1 MASVKTKTQAKRPH
15 IECDSDNDE
24 PYPRFIILESKE
36 KLPLTKLSPFII
48 EKSISALITPKTVK
62 NLKNGTILIEVT
74 GKKQAEII
82 LKQKKI
88 HNIDIKVYPHERL
101 NTSKG
106 VIRNGELSLCSIT
119 EIKNEL
125 KKQNVIDVKRITIK
139 KQNEI
144 IETNTYVLTFN
155 NPKPP
160 LEMKIG
166 YTVVKV
172 EIYIP
177 NPRRCH
183 NCQKYGHLKEHCTRK
198 QVCVKCGEQ
207 EPNHIEESC
216 KNSLNCNNCK
226 GNYRADSKY
235 CKIWER
241 EKEIIKMKITK
252 NITFPEARRLIE
264 NPFNKLTFSQ
274 VTRTPS
280 NQVENEAKTQ
290 IKTIKIEEG
299 LTNLINDLH
308 ELIKTLKTIIPNV
321 QLTPTDK
328 SKNIPSTSSQKNET
342 LTIKNRNRSTSRT
355 REKEEKQKPTQH
367 TPTKTKNKSRNIES
381 METEMDSTPKIEN
394 TKIK

>member
-36 KLPLTKLSPFII
+36 KLPLTKISPFII
-48 EKSISALITPKTVK
+48 EKCISALISPKTVK

-88 HNIDIKVYPHERL
+88 HNIDIKAYPHERL

-106 VIRNGELSLCSIT
+106 VIRNGELSLCSIM

-125 KKQNVIDVKRITIK
+125 KKQSVIDVKRITIK

-144 IETNTYVLTFN
+144 IETNTYILTFN

-160 LEMKIG
+160 LEIKIG

-172 EIYIP
+172 ETYIP

-183 NCQKYGHLKEHCTRK
+183 NCQKYGHLKQHCTRK

-226 GNYRADSKY
+226 GNHRADSKY

-252 NITFPEARRLIE
+252 NITFPEARRLVE

-290 IKTIKIEEG
+290 IKTTKIEE

-342 LTIKNRNRSTSRT
+342 LSKTETDQPQEPEKKKKNKNLLNTPL
-355 REKEEKQKPTQH
+355 QKP
-367 TPTKTKNKSRNIES
+367 KINL
-381 METEMDSTPKIEN
+381 ET
-394 TKIK
+394 

>member
-1 MASVKTKTQAKRPH
+1 M
-15 IECDSDNDE
+15 
-24 PYPRFIILESKE
+24 
-36 KLPLTKLSPFII
+36 
-48 EKSISALITPKTVK
+48 
-62 NLKNGTILIEVT
+62 
-74 GKKQAEII
+74 
-82 LKQKKI
+82 
-88 HNIDIKVYPHERL
+88 
-101 NTSKG
+101 
-106 VIRNGELSLCSIT
+106 

-144 IETNTYVLTFN
+144 IETNIYILTFN

-160 LEMKIG
+160 LEIKIG

-172 EIYIP
+172 ETYIP

-183 NCQKYGHLKEHCTRK
+183 NCQKYGHLKQHCTRK

-226 GNYRADSKY
+226 GNHRADSKY

-290 IKTIKIEEG
+290 IKTIKIEE

-328 SKNIPSTSSQKNET
+328 SKNIPSTSSQKM
-342 LTIKNRNRSTSRT
+342 KR
-355 REKEEKQKPTQH
+355 
-367 TPTKTKNKSRNIES
+367 
-381 METEMDSTPKIEN
+381 
-394 TKIK
+394 

>member
-1 MASVKTKTQAKRPH
+1 
-15 IECDSDNDE
+15 
-24 PYPRFIILESKE
+24 
-36 KLPLTKLSPFII
+36 
-48 EKSISALITPKTVK
+48 
-62 NLKNGTILIEVT
+62 
-74 GKKQAEII
+74 
-82 LKQKKI
+82 
-88 HNIDIKVYPHERL
+88 
-101 NTSKG
+101 
-106 VIRNGELSLCSIT
+106 
-119 EIKNEL
+119 
-125 KKQNVIDVKRITIK
+125 
-139 KQNEI
+139 
-144 IETNTYVLTFN
+144 
-155 NPKPP
+155 
-160 LEMKIG
+160 
-166 YTVVKV
+166 
-172 EIYIP
+172 
-177 NPRRCH
+177 
-183 NCQKYGHLKEHCTRK
+183 
-198 QVCVKCGEQ
+198 
-207 EPNHIEESC
+207 
-216 KNSLNCNNCK
+216 
-226 GNYRADSKY
+226 
-235 CKIWER
+235 
-241 EKEIIKMKITK
+241 MKITK

-290 IKTIKIEEG
+290 IKIEE

>member
-1 MASVKTKTQAKRPH
+1 MNQ
-15 IECDSDNDE
+15 
-24 PYPRFIILESKE
+24 
-36 KLPLTKLSPFII
+36 
-48 EKSISALITPKTVK
+48 
-62 NLKNGTILIEVT
+62 
-74 GKKQAEII
+74 
-82 LKQKKI
+82 
-88 HNIDIKVYPHERL
+88 
-101 NTSKG
+101 
-106 VIRNGELSLCSIT
+106 
-119 EIKNEL
+119 

-144 IETNTYVLTFN
+144 IETSTYILTFN

-160 LEMKIG
+160 LEIKIG

-172 EIYIP
+172 ETYIP

-183 NCQKYGHLKEHCTRK
+183 NCQKYGHLKQHCTRK

-226 GNYRADSKY
+226 GNHRADSKY

-252 NITFPEARRLIE
+252 NITFPEARWLIE

-290 IKTIKIEEG
+290 IKTTKIEEE

-355 REKEEKQKPTQH
+355 REKEKQKPTQH
-367 TPTKTKNKSRNIES
+367 TPSKTKNKSRNIES